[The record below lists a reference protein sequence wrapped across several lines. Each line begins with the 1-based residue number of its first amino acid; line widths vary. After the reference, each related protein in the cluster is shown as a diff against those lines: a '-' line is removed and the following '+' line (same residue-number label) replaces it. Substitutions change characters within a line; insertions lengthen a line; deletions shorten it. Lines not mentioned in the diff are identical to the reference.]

1 MQKFQYAKLKKR
13 TCIDMYNVHNIEHN
27 KKVIQVGAYLHK
39 DILYITI

>member
-1 MQKFQYAKLKKR
+1 
-13 TCIDMYNVHNIEHN
+13 MYNVHNIEHN

>member
-1 MQKFQYAKLKKR
+1 MQKFQYAKLKN
-13 TCIDMYNVHNIEHN
+13 DVHNIEHN